1 MAQENKKES
10 SALVYP
16 DLSRYRKESERTG
29 SYTIFGHGDVARD
42 HHITEDLTEDH
53 SVDDPAA
60 VTEACV
66 PQPTEAKSKAKEE
79 DPRKKAIEK
88 MEEEGFERFA
98 EEHSSKSR
106 GDICDFVLAIL
117 LVLAVATVIALG
129 WGFFR

>member
-1 MAQENKKES
+1 MAENNKKES
-10 SALVYP
+10 ALTYP
-16 DLSRYRKESERTG
+16 DWSMVGRSPERPG
-29 SYTIFGHGDVARD
+29 NLRIFGHGDVAQD

-60 VTEACV
+60 VTEVCV
-66 PQPTEAKSKAKEE
+66 PQPTEAKPKTKED

-106 GDICDFVLAIL
+106 GDIGDFVLAIL

>member
-1 MAQENKKES
+1 MAENNKKES
-10 SALVYP
+10 ALTYP
-16 DLSRYRKESERTG
+16 DWSMVGRSPERPG
-29 SYTIFGHGDVARD
+29 NLRIFGHGDVAQD

-60 VTEACV
+60 E
-66 PQPTEAKSKAKEE
+66 PTEAKSKAKEE

-106 GDICDFVLAIL
+106 GDIGDFVLAIL